1 MTLKM
6 PDIRIIGAAACG
18 LCAIGIDFTSTLMS
32 VVSDLFFIGAL
43 AVLLYP
49 ILKNND

>member
-1 MTLKM
+1 M
-6 PDIRIIGAAACG
+6 PDIRVIGAAVCG

-32 VVSDLFFIGAL
+32 VVSDMFFIGGI

-49 ILKNND
+49 LLKKSNN

>member
-1 MTLKM
+1 M

-32 VVSDLFFIGAL
+32 VVSDLFFVGAL
-43 AVLLYP
+43 FALLYP
-49 ILKNND
+49 LLKTSN